1 MADIKNLEGMID
13 STPIMKDYADIESSA
28 LPEYQI
34 DSKIPE
40 GPLAQKWTNVW
51 IPPGAALER
60 ARRGESEFSRIN
72 MVSTGFSRV

>member
-40 GPLAQKWTNVW
+40 GPLARNGQTIRHIRNSST
-51 IPPGAALER
+51 PPTSAT
-60 ARRGESEFSRIN
+60 
-72 MVSTGFSRV
+72 ST